1 MTFTEFVS
9 RLYPI
14 LGEGS
19 STHAFAKS
27 ILSFITTEAAAEI
40 LDKHTKDTYK
50 SYFNGKRTVSKLA
63 KELTP
68 YIEPENFVSYIDEL
82 PSDALRD
89 SLCKNFSDVSPD
101 ATPFNIGEELSVVF
115 ASILRKEAS
124 KTRKSPQKKS
134 SEEPHEETDDG
145 RITVLDET
153 DNKITVIHHQTNI
166 VQNGTNNVNL
176 TNNGTMTLNL

>member
-89 SLCKNFSDVSPD
+89 SLCKNFSDVLPD
-101 ATPFNIGEELSVVF
+101 ATPFTIDKELSSLF
-115 ASILRKEAS
+115 ADVLREEAS

-153 DNKITVIHHQTNI
+153 DNKITVIHHQTNV